1 MFIFVTLIKKNQDMK
16 KTYLSALLIGLTSTV
31 GFSQAVQKLNLNH
44 SFSTEQ
50 ASASPTVYNPKALG
64 TQVWLDD
71 FTTPGNWT
79 IDNAGQTGPT
89 FGFNIDATSQSW
101 WSAAGMTTT
110 GNYAEVNN
118 GNPTT
123 TPGTQALAVEYTMT
137 TGPLDVMALTLANAG
152 SATSEVIL
160 QFKEFGAKFYDDQRV
175 QISTDGTTFTTVR
188 TNADYSQLTS
198 TGGAAYP
205 NPATVTVNIAPYI
218 SGNPTNVYIRFSWT
232 SQFTTST
239 NANAW
244 VAYGW
249 FIDDV
254 ALYTKPTN
262 DLVAKNYFWG
272 TEGLQYYQIPTTQ
285 VAPIEFSAIA
295 VNDGATTQND
305 VILNVAIPSASFVG
319 TSAAGLS
326 IAANAQDTATT
337 TVMFTPTATI
347 TSYPTTWN
355 ISQTEIDD
363 VPANNTLAPF
373 TFAVTA
379 NTYAADNNIAS
390 STTSNGG
397 LAYKLGALYDIW
409 NDQEVFAIDVKL
421 NTATVNGSIIRGVL
435 YAVLYDDA
443 AGWDYIEVA
452 SSDYHDIVA
461 ADKIGFLTLEL
472 INPYLATNSQLTY
485 MAAIETDGNGGA
497 TNDVVISCAQETEI
511 QIGFQDENGDWYQG
525 FTPKTNAPMIRLN
538 FDQTL
543 GLDESETVTG
553 VSVYPNPATD
563 NIAIDFNL
571 ASSSNVTIEVVDAAG
586 KVAIARTLT
595 SQAAGK
601 ANVSFETSALNSGVY
616 FVNIST
622 EAGKAT
628 QKFIKK

>member
-1 MFIFVTLIKKNQDMK
+1 MK

-31 GFSQAVQKLNLNH
+31 AFSQSVQKSNLNQT
-44 SFSTEQ
+44 FSTEQ
-50 ASASPTVYNPKALG
+50 PNPAPTAFSPKALG

-71 FTTPGNWT
+71 FSTPGNWT
-79 IDNAGQTGPT
+79 IDNDGQTGPT

-118 GNPTT
+118 GNPTA
-123 TPGTQALAVEYTMT
+123 TPGTQVLDVEYTMT

-152 SATSEVIL
+152 ASTSEVIL

-188 TNADYSQLTS
+188 TNEAYSQLTS

-232 SQFTTST
+232 SQFPTST

-272 TEGLQYYQIPTTQ
+272 TQGLQYYRIPTTQ

-295 VNDGATTQND
+295 VNDGATAQND
-305 VILNVAIPSASFVG
+305 VTLNVAIPSASYVG
-319 TSAAGLS
+319 TSAAGLT
-326 IAANAQDTATT
+326 INPNAQDTADVTT
-337 TVMFTPTATI
+337 TFDPAATVA
-347 TSYPTTWN
+347 SYPTTWN
-355 ISQTEIDD
+355 ITQTEVDD
-363 VPANNTLAPF
+363 VPANNILAPF
-373 TFAVTA
+373 TIEVTA
-379 NTYAADNNIAS
+379 NTYASDNNVAS

-409 NDQEVFAIDVKL
+409 NDQDLYAIDVKL

-435 YAVLYDDA
+435 YAVNYDDA
-443 AGWDYIEVA
+443 TGWEYIEVA

-461 ADKIGFLTLEL
+461 ADKVGFLTLEL
-472 INPYLATNSQLTY
+472 TSPYTVTNSQLTY
-485 MAAIETDGNGGA
+485 MAAIETDGDGGA
-497 TNDVVISCAQETEI
+497 SNDVVISCAQETDI

-525 FTPKTNAPMIRLN
+525 FTPKTNAPMIRMN

-543 GLDESETVTG
+543 GMDENEMVSG
-553 VSVYPNPATD
+553 VSVYPNPATE

-571 ASSSNVTIEVVDAAG
+571 ANSSDVTIEVVDATG
-586 KVAIARTLT
+586 KVAIAKTLA
-595 SQAAGK
+595 SQTAGQ